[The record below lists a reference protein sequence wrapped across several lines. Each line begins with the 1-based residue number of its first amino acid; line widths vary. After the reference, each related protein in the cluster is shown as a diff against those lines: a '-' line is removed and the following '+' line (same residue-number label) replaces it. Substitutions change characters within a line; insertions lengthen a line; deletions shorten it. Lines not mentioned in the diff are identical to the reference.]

1 MSARTI
7 SRPAR
12 SRRRRPTV
20 GPGERIAALRTRY
33 ASSPVLRRA
42 ARLRLAAWCAAA
54 VIAVLVHHTV
64 SDADVRQRAWGRT
77 RPVVVA
83 ARRIEAGTLLD
94 TSVLTSDERPIAVL
108 PDDTLRG
115 VSPGQRATRSIERGE
130 ELTSSDV
137 APSGRSPVAAQL
149 EPGRAAVVLQLGE
162 AAPPVDAGDRVD
174 VITDVDP
181 SSAIPVTAGASDAT
195 VVAHSATVISADVD
209 LVVLSVAET
218 EAAATAHAAL
228 VGGISLVVRR

>member
-1 MSARTI
+1 
-7 SRPAR
+7 
-12 SRRRRPTV
+12 
-20 GPGERIAALRTRY
+20 
-33 ASSPVLRRA
+33 
-42 ARLRLAAWCAAA
+42 
-54 VIAVLVHHTV
+54 VLVHHTV

-209 LVVLSVAET
+209 SVVLSVAET